1 MKIKN
6 LYILTYTYLEKSR
19 YKRYFNCVTEYKIIE
34 NSTDNKINKLLIE
47 LNKNKRTNFWIILK
61 VYDFKK
67 LSDKKK
73 FIFDYIELYKKD
85 NKFINYKEL
94 YLTVCSEVIK

>member
-6 LYILTYTYLEKSR
+6 LYILTYTHLEKSR
-19 YKRYFNCVTEYKIIE
+19 YKRYFNSVTDYKIVE

-73 FIFDYIELYKKD
+73 FINDYIELYKKD
-85 NKFINYKEL
+85 IKFINYKEL
-94 YLTVCSEVIK
+94 YLNICNEVIK